1 MPNLSQYE
9 PIAEAIARLFHP
21 HVEVVLHDILENRIV
36 AIFNSFSRR
45 KSGDNSLIA
54 DVQSLAA
61 IASVQGP
68 FEKWGEDGR
77 RIRYV
82 SSVLRDDRGEAVG
95 LMCVNFDTS
104 SLASIQTSIE
114 TFLGSTADSSKLDR
128 LFNDDWQVRIGAYV
142 STFLQERNQSLGSL
156 GPGERADLAI
166 SLHAVGAFRAK
177 NAAKHVANVLG
188 VSRAT
193 VYKYLSQVVDGN
205 PERGAQDHDD
215 AVS

>member
-45 KSGDNSLIA
+45 KSGDNSLIE

-82 SSVLRDDRGEAVG
+82 SSVLRDDRGETVG

-114 TFLGSTADSSKLDR
+114 TFLGSTADSSELDR

-142 STFLQERNQSLGSL
+142 STFLQERNQSLGRRFVDCRLTESNLCPLKITESL
-156 GPGERADLAI
+156 TTEQLEFGDLDVLVAI
-166 SLHAVGAFRAK
+166 S
-177 NAAKHVANVLG
+177 
-188 VSRAT
+188 
-193 VYKYLSQVVDGN
+193 
-205 PERGAQDHDD
+205 
-215 AVS
+215 

>member
-45 KSGDNSLIA
+45 KSGDNSLIE

-82 SSVLRDDRGEAVG
+82 SSVLRDDRGETVG

-114 TFLGSTADSSKLDR
+114 TFLGSTADSSELDR

-142 STFLQERNQSLGSL
+142 STFLQERNQSLGRRFVDCRLTESSL
-156 GPGERADLAI
+156 CPLKITESLTTEQLEFGDLDVLVAI
-166 SLHAVGAFRAK
+166 S
-177 NAAKHVANVLG
+177 
-188 VSRAT
+188 
-193 VYKYLSQVVDGN
+193 
-205 PERGAQDHDD
+205 
-215 AVS
+215 